1 MIRVEELSV
10 TLSDNP
16 ILQGYSFSVG
26 KGDVLAVLGA
36 NGVGKTTLLS
46 CITGLRKADAG
57 RVVAGGRIG
66 YVPQLFH
73 SAFAYQVIDIVLM
86 GRGRHIGL
94 FGAPRQQDY
103 RIARQYLARMSIGDL
118 EHRLFNELSGGQ
130 RQLVMIAQA
139 LCSESEIM
147 VLDEPCSPLDYKNQA
162 TVLAML
168 RTLNQELG
176 LTIVFTTHTPQH
188 GLEIASDVLL
198 MRDRRNYRHGPMP
211 QVLTAQNLS
220 ELYDVPIGK
229 AVFDGDGRYTLA
241 PRFTG

>member
-103 RIARQYLARMSIGDL
+103 RIARQYLAQMSIGQPA
-118 EHRLFNELSGGQ
+118 RFQ
-130 RQLVMIAQA
+130 RTIRSSSEYIMSMCWPAISLVSTTAWY
-139 LCSESEIM
+139 
-147 VLDEPCSPLDYKNQA
+147 SPG
-162 TVLAML
+162 T
-168 RTLNQELG
+168 
-176 LTIVFTTHTPQH
+176 
-188 GLEIASDVLL
+188 S
-198 MRDRRNYRHGPMP
+198 
-211 QVLTAQNLS
+211 S
-220 ELYDVPIGK
+220 
-229 AVFDGDGRYTLA
+229 
-241 PRFTG
+241 